1 MIAGDVGFKTVQ
13 AADDDGVHAVHRRR
27 FHVPIDTMG
36 RRGSGLIYLLEPSVY
51 IFPTE
56 SDRGSTIS
64 VIGMGFQ
71 ASPKLKARHQVD
83 LCYGK
88 HRMGTA
94 YTDEEGSL
102 ESDFNVPADI
112 SAGVS
117 YLVTAKTTDQ
127 TLVIEHVVPS
137 RYLSAVPNVISIG
150 EALTIRGAGFLA
162 FTKVKMTLG
171 DYQVAPAIE
180 LSTDKFGTVEV
191 IVDVPESIRLGERS
205 IRIWV
210 HDESIQTIV
219 EVID

>member
-1 MIAGDVGFKTVQ
+1 
-13 AADDDGVHAVHRRR
+13 
-27 FHVPIDTMG
+27 
-36 RRGSGLIYLLEPSVY
+36 
-51 IFPTE
+51 
-56 SDRGSTIS
+56 
-64 VIGMGFQ
+64 MGFQ
-71 ASPKLKARHQVD
+71 ASPERKAKHQVD
-83 LCYGK
+83 LFYGE
-88 HRMGTA
+88 HHMGTA
-94 YTDEEGSL
+94 YTDEEGSF
-102 ESDFNVPADI
+102 ESDFIVPADI

-137 RYLSAVPNVISIG
+137 RYLSVVPNVISIG

-171 DYQVAPAIE
+171 DYQVAPPIE
-180 LSTDKFGTVEV
+180 LSTDRFGTVEV

-210 HDESIQTIV
+210 HDESIQTTV